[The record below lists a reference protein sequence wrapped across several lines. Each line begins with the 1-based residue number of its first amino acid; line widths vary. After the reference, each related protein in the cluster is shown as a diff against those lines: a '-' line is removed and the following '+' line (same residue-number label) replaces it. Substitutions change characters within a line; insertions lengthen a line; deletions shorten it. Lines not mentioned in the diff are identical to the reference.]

1 MKIAVALLSSLVVIA
16 GCYQT
21 RYAVLPPA
29 GMEARGHGRS
39 GTSSWRHF
47 FVFGL
52 VPGPRTT
59 IVVPEECG
67 PAGAETIETGQS
79 AAQVI
84 VALVARTVYAPY
96 SVRVTC
102 AATPSRAR

>member
-1 MKIAVALLSSLVVIA
+1 MKIAVALLSSLVLVA
-16 GCYQT
+16 GCYET
-21 RYAVLPPA
+21 RYAVPPPA
-29 GMEARGHGRS
+29 GMEIRAHGRS

-47 FVFGL
+47 FVLGL
-52 VPGPRTT
+52 VPGPKTT
-59 IVVPEECG
+59 IIVPEECG

-84 VALVARTVYAPY
+84 VSLVARTIYAPY

-102 AATPSRAR
+102 AATPSRGR